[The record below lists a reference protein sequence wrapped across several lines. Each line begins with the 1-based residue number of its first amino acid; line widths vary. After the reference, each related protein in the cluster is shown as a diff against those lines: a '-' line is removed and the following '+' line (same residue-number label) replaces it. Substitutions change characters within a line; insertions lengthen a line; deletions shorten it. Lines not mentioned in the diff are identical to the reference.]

1 MENTQTQNLPASV
14 NAGSSLVTLDS
25 IYKMADTFAKSRLF
39 GFNDGASAAAV
50 MLVAQAEGINPV
62 LAMQQYQVVQGRPTL
77 RAEAYLVRFQQA
89 GGKIRWV
96 ERTASRCEL
105 WLSHP
110 QAGELTVVWDTARA
124 QVAGL
129 ANKDNWKKHPVQM
142 LAARCISEGV
152 RALYPSCCCG
162 VYTPEEAEF
171 FETPKA
177 SNGGAGTADPTPAGE
192 PVAATSANSATKK
205 KAAKKADAPK
215 PAADVIDA
223 EVVAPEPVPEP
234 EPEPAQEPEA
244 TKPQKTRR
252 QKFAESMETLWAKAP
267 DAYGEYMKAHGYK
280 SLEDIQE
287 SDWGVVY
294 VDLKNR
300 INADLAKEQA

>member
-177 SNGGAGTADPTPAGE
+177 NGGAGTADPTPAGE
-192 PVAATSANSATKK
+192 PVAATSATSATKK
-205 KAAKKADAPK
+205 KAAKKAESQK
-215 PAADVIDA
+215 PSADVIEAD
-223 EVVAPEPVPEP
+223 VVAPELVPEP
-234 EPEPAQEPEA
+234 EQDTVKEPEA

-252 QKFAESMETLWAKAP
+252 QKFAESMDNLWAKAP
-267 DAYGEYMKAHGYK
+267 DVYEEFMKSNGYK
-280 SLEDIQE
+280 SLEDIPE
-287 SDWGVVY
+287 SDWNIVY
-294 VDLKNR
+294 VSIRNKV
-300 INADLAKEQA
+300 NAEAAKENA

>member
-14 NAGSSLVTLDS
+14 NAGYSLVTLDS

-177 SNGGAGTADPTPAGE
+177 NGGAGTADPTPAGE
-192 PVAATSANSATKK
+192 QVAATSATSATKK
-205 KAAKKADAPK
+205 KAAKKAEAQK
-215 PAADVIDA
+215 PAADVIEAD
-223 EVVAPEPVPEP
+223 VIAPEPVPEP
-234 EPEPAQEPEA
+234 EQATVKEPEA

-252 QKFAESMETLWAKAP
+252 QKFAESMEKLWAKAP
-267 DAYGEYMKAHGYK
+267 DVYDEFMKANGYK
-280 SLEDIQE
+280 SLEDIPE
-287 SDWGVVY
+287 SDWNLVY
-294 VDLKNR
+294 VSIRNSV
-300 INADLAKEQA
+300 NAEAAKENA